1 MNAMFVRFVSR
12 LLIASLFCLPFQ
24 AQADLIGTR
33 QAMSADQPQ
42 PQSARAAL
50 ADRIEA
56 LGVPAGNARERV
68 AALSDRE
75 VAQLAGELDSLPA
88 GAASGLFFGMLLV
101 AIFLI
106 WRFNFSD
113 QAKAEKK

>member
-12 LLIASLFCLPFQ
+12 LLIASLFCLPIQ
-24 AQADLIGTR
+24 AQADLIGTG
-33 QAMSADQPQ
+33 QAMSAGQPQ
-42 PQSARAAL
+42 PARATL

-56 LGVPAGNARERV
+56 LGVPLVNARERV
-68 AALSDRE
+68 AALSDAE
-75 VAQLAGELDSLPA
+75 VAQLSGELDRLPA
-88 GAASGLFFGMLLV
+88 GAAGLGVGLILV

-106 WRFNFSD
+106 WRFTLSD

>member
-1 MNAMFVRFVSR
+1 MNAMFVRFISR
-12 LLIASLFCLPFQ
+12 LLIASLCCLPFQ

-33 QAMSADQPQ
+33 QAISADQRQ
-42 PQSARAAL
+42 PARAAL

-75 VAQLAGELDSLPA
+75 VAQLTGELDTLPA
-88 GAASGLFFGMLLV
+88 GAATGLAFGVLLV

-106 WRFNFSD
+106 WRFSFSD